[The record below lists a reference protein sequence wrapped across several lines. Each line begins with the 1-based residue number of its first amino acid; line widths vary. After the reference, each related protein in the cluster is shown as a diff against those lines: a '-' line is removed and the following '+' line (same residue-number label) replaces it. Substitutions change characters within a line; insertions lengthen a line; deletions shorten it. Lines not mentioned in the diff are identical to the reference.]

1 LDVNQTDFTEGIA
14 REFQL
19 ANDATTVT
27 IDMRFVYRDGS
38 GHALAGTDNEFKV
51 TINNSHQTVNACA
64 DAEV

>member
-1 LDVNQTDFTEGIA
+1 VNQTDFTEGIA

-19 ANDATTVT
+19 AHDATTVT

-38 GHALAGTDNEFKV
+38 GNALAGTDNPFKV
-51 TINNSHQTVNACA
+51 IINNNHQEVNECA